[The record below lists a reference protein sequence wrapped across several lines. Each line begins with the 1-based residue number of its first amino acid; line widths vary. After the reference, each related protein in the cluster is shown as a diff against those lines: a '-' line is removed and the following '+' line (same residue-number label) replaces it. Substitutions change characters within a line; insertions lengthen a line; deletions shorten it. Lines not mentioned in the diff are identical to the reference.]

1 MKNGAFIPAEILE
14 REDLPPPIKL
24 VYGRVS
30 VLIGKGESAVLTT
43 DELARQCGL
52 SRRQAAKALP
62 YLAELKLV
70 QPHESLAG
78 HGLLRVFRKVQP
90 EPPQD
95 KSPAKKQ

>member
-14 REDLPPPIKL
+14 REDLPPHIKL

-70 QPHESLAG
+70 QPYESLAG